1 MKLKSYLQQAL
12 TSKAFA
18 ELRLVSGQRI
28 RIPGERPEL
37 GAAVLALDADGNEQG
52 SLPNGTYRTQ
62 NGYEIRVED
71 GEIVAVKPIGQSET
85 TGFGALQHQLNQMS
99 ERLENQTE
107 KLADAEAKLRQY
119 EAGPGAEPTPKQP
132 MQENFNLNT
141 RYGHTTASADT
152 GEIAEGIRM
161 IRMAKAGHPEYQFN
175 AMNAKRFSTGTGV
188 NFNNLL
194 ARCNDIA
201 DDLFHL
207 MVVEEG
213 LAQHFNTLDVN
224 VNGDASVTVEL
235 PTLDDSDTAYLKPG
249 IDCTYTAEGSTVL
262 NKREMSVAPWHYY
275 REYCPKDWGNS
286 FRGKAYVNDEEL
298 PYEAVVLE
306 FLFGKIR
313 AAWEQTIMTGDSS
326 GTDPFDGLLT
336 QVLADTSIPGAQQVN
351 LDPTGANAVAEFETL
366 LAAVPP
372 HMFANV
378 MDEPLLWFTPN
389 QHLEYYVQNYRST
402 YQSLPYN
409 NRFEKFGPDSALK
422 RANFI
427 HTAQLTDTHILTAKS
442 NLFLGVGKDMDVDV
456 QFHDSGK
463 DQYLFVRVEGHTGVG
478 YPLSQQ
484 VCVGTPTP

>member
-28 RIPGERPEL
+28 RIPGEQPEA
-37 GAAVLALDADGNEQG
+37 GAAVLVLDASGNESG

-62 NGYEIRVED
+62 NGYEIDVKA
-71 GEIVAVKPIGQSET
+71 GEIVSVKRVTEAET
-85 TGFGALQHQLNQMS
+85 TGFGALQHQLNQMGQ
-99 ERLENQTE
+99 RLESQQ
-107 KLADAEAKLRQY
+107 AKLEAAESKLRDYEDAPAAAPAKRQ
-119 EAGPGAEPTPKQP
+119 PV
-132 MQENFNLNT
+132 QENFNLNT
-141 RYGHTTASADT
+141 RHGYSRASADA
-152 GEIAEGIRM
+152 GEIADGIRM
-161 IRMAKAGHPEYQFN
+161 IQMARKGHPEFQFN
-175 AMNAKRFSTGTGV
+175 AMNAKQFATGTGV
-188 NFNNLL
+188 NFNDLL
-194 ARCNDIA
+194 ARCNDIS

-224 VNGDASVTVEL
+224 VNGDASVSVEL
-235 PTLDDSDTAYLKPG
+235 PTLDDSDTDYLKPG
-249 IDCTYTAEGSTVL
+249 IDCTYTAEGQSVL
-262 NKREMSVAPWHYY
+262 NKREMTVSPWHYY

-286 FRGKAYVNDEEL
+286 FRGKAYVNDEQL

-313 AAWEQTIMTGDSS
+313 AAWEQTIFNGDTA
-326 GTDPFDGLLT
+326 GTDPFDGLMT
-336 QVLADTSIPGAQQVN
+336 QVIMDTNVPAGQQITLN
-351 LDPTGANAVAEFETL
+351 PTAGDAVVEFEKL

-378 MDEPLLWFTPN
+378 MEEPLLWFTPN

-402 YQSLPYN
+402 YSALPYN

-427 HTAQLTDTHILTAKS
+427 HTAQLTDTHIMTAKS
-442 NLFLGVGKDMDVDV
+442 NLFLGVGKDMEVDV

-478 YPLSQQ
+478 YPLSDQI
-484 VCVGTPTP
+484 VLGTSA